1 MQDLIAFLTK
11 STHWLLFILLEVVSV
26 VLLFKYNG
34 YQGSVWISSANS
46 VAGQVYEWL
55 SDVEQHFK
63 LKKVNSTLASRNIA
77 LERELYQMR
86 SALQELT
93 DSATIAFMAD
103 SAMQQVTTIDAK
115 VVRAAIDGPNN
126 LVTINRGS
134 EDGVKADMGVVSGQ
148 GVVGVVYMT
157 GAHYS
162 VVLPVLNSRSRISCA
177 IRNKNYFGYLTWA
190 GGDSR
195 HAYVEG
201 VPRHARFELNEMVE
215 TNGFS
220 AIFPPG
226 ITVGRIVSK
235 DNSRDGLSYRLKVE
249 LATDF
254 SQLRDV
260 CVITDK
266 GFEERRLLEQ
276 AVGDSLKKVK

>member
-1 MQDLIAFLTK
+1 MQNLIVFLTK
-11 STHWLLFILLEVVSV
+11 FSHWLLFILLEVVSV

-46 VAGQVYEWL
+46 VAGQVYEWQ

-93 DSATIAFMAD
+93 DSSTIAFMAD
-103 SAMQQVTTIDAK
+103 SAMQQLTTIDAK

-220 AIFPPG
+220 TIFPPG

-235 DNSRDGLSYRLKVE
+235 ENSRDGLSYRLKVE